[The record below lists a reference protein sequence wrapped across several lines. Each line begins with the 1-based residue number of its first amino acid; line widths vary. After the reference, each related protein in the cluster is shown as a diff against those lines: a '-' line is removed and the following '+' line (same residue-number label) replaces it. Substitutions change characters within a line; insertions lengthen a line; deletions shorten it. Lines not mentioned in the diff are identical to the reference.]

1 MTDKLIWT
9 VETEKSGVKSIFSSK
24 SAALMGIERFLDSDF
39 EEVGKTLGPIKV
51 MDGSDELLC
60 FTHKVTGRRV
70 WVTIRSHL
78 LNNAAMF
85 GIVATQEGSG
95 RD

>member
-1 MTDKLIWT
+1 MRDKLIWT

-24 SAALMGIERFLDSDF
+24 AAAIMGIDRFLDLEF
-39 EEVGKTLGPIKV
+39 EEVTKTLGPIKV
-51 MDGSDELLC
+51 MDGTDELLC

-70 WVTIRSHL
+70 WVSIKSHL

-85 GIVATQEGSG
+85 GIVANQEGSG